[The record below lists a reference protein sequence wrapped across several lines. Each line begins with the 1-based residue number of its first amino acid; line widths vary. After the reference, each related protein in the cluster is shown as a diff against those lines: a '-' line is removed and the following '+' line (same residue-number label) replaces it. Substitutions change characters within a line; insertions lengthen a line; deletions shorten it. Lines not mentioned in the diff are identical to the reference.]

1 MEEIRIFVISLKN
14 STRRRQ
20 AIQKQLD
27 DFNLPFEFIDAVDTR
42 QGIPDKYQARCD
54 KEKALKRLGREM
66 VGGEWGCAL
75 SHALCYDKIVK
86 DQIKHSLILEDDAI
100 LSQDFKMM
108 VKSGALTKTGL
119 GFISFFGPAYWP
131 RWQRGLP
138 FFKQYVLQRP
148 YNRLDSALAYY
159 LDLTIATKLHDATR
173 TISYVADWPINTRKH
188 RAHILVPFI
197 VDHPLPNDEQSLIEV
212 ERETILKKTKIPF
225 LVKLHALIYELPAY
239 TIIRDLFIGSAKYP
253 VKRFKITI
261 K

>member
-27 DFNLPFEFIDAVDTR
+27 DFNLAFEFIDAVDTR
-42 QGIPDKYQARCD
+42 QGIPDEYQARCD

-148 YNRLDSALAYY
+148 YNRLAYTLAYY
-159 LDLTIATKLHDATR
+159 LDLEIATTLYDATR

-188 RAHILVPFI
+188 RAHIVMPFI
-197 VDHPLPNDEQSLIEV
+197 VDHPLQTNEQSLIETKQNDRK
-212 ERETILKKTKIPF
+212 ERSKKLPF
-225 LVKLHALIYELPAY
+225 YHKHGIFMLLNKLSIYKMFR
-239 TIIRDLFIGSAKYP
+239 TMLFKCN
-253 VKRFKITI
+253 I
-261 K
+261 KKE